1 MTTEDFFEALQQQFI
16 RKMPFVAYRKPK
28 DISVKALF
36 QHEDTIHYS
45 SDLSESG
52 FVFAP
57 FDDREQTVFMPLHA
71 SEVMSCDVEII
82 NSEENNNK

>member
-1 MTTEDFFEALQQQFI
+1 MSPINDIASKKGLMTTEDFFEALQQQFI

-45 SDLSESG
+45 SDLYSLLL
-52 FVFAP
+52 
-57 FDDREQTVFMPLHA
+57 TT
-71 SEVMSCDVEII
+71 
-82 NSEENNNK
+82 ENRRYLCLYTLRKL